1 VGQRNH
7 PSFMLWSDAHQ
18 FILVP
23 PLLADLGLERNPNAE
38 RGLVVWS
45 LVVISVALLTLRLAM
60 RRGGMLSN
68 MASNRRERMDD
79 DMAHGWPFMRR
90 TLLNV
95 VQLLAGVLVV
105 YALARIAEPRA
116 ERPAGWHLVCPPHEA
131 SALALHGNILWAGG
145 KEGLSAVDRQSLTVL
160 DIRPLKARDLRGVRA
175 LIAEDDALW
184 IGCRQGVFCYR
195 HGQLERV
202 APRDGKDLG
211 PVTALCRARDGAL
224 WIGTREGTWRVDLK
238 AGEWRWFGHS
248 EGLPLPSVDVIY
260 QDRGGALWF
269 GSNDPEAGGIFRS
282 DERDWKFSDRSSGL
296 SSHAV
301 NGLMEDHTGVL
312 WVATGFSTHGGAARF
327 AGDKWL
333 PLADIPGLS
342 GEKIRSMFEDSRHYL
357 WFCSEY
363 NGVAIRRGDGWKR
376 ITQREGLPGSEVKD
390 LLEDEYGTLWLAT
403 ERGLGCL
410 RSLP

>member
-1 VGQRNH
+1 
-7 PSFMLWSDAHQ
+7 
-18 FILVP
+18 
-23 PLLADLGLERNPNAE
+23 
-38 RGLVVWS
+38 
-45 LVVISVALLTLRLAM
+45 
-60 RRGGMLSN
+60 
-68 MASNRRERMDD
+68 
-79 DMAHGWPFMRR
+79 
-90 TLLNV
+90 
-95 VQLLAGVLVV
+95 
-105 YALARIAEPRA
+105 
-116 ERPAGWHLVCPPHEA
+116 
-131 SALALHGNILWAGG
+131 
-145 KEGLSAVDRQSLTVL
+145 
-160 DIRPLKARDLRGVRA
+160 
-175 LIAEDDALW
+175 
-184 IGCRQGVFCYR
+184 
-195 HGQLERV
+195 
-202 APRDGKDLG
+202 
-211 PVTALCRARDGAL
+211 
-224 WIGTREGTWRVDLK
+224 
-238 AGEWRWFGHS
+238 
-248 EGLPLPSVDVIY
+248 
-260 QDRGGALWF
+260 LWF
-269 GSNDPEAGGIFRS
+269 GSNDPEAGGLFRS

-342 GEKIRSMFEDSRHYL
+342 GEKIRSLFEDSRHYL